1 MINLHVEI
9 QNPWT
14 KDRFK
19 NLGSL
24 HGKIS
29 EYKAWELE
37 HTFYDGMLLDL
48 NLKFTTKGD
57 HAGLNIE
64 FGLLGYSIHF
74 IIYDTRHWDYENNTW
89 VKHG

>member
-29 EYKAWELE
+29 KHKAWELE

-64 FGLLGYSIHF
+64 LGLLGYSIHF
-74 IIYDTRHWDYENNTW
+74 TVYDTRHWDYEKNTW
-89 VKHG
+89 VKYG